1 MSKIRPWAGDASDGG
16 GTEGCG
22 EIWITGEFMPR
33 SGVAGGRAGE
43 QVEYWVDAIEVV
55 EAWKD
60 GTEKQLEGI
69 VEEE

>member
-1 MSKIRPWAGDASDGG
+1 MSKIGLWAGDASDGR

-22 EIWITGEFMPR
+22 EIWIMGELMPR
-33 SGVAGGRAGE
+33 SGVARRAGE

-60 GTEKQLEGI
+60 GREKQLEGI
-69 VEEE
+69 VEEG